1 MANSTLQSLFR
12 EPKTRLT
19 DRTTFVQVISRL
31 SSSTKDKKAEDE
43 RKFANQAEKAA

>member
-31 SSSTKDKKAEDE
+31 SSSKDKKAEDE
-43 RKFANQAEKAA
+43 RKFVKQAEKAA